1 MSRVWVVSSSSAL
14 LVNEYHDGGFDLCLT
29 YGGIACGRKQMERY
43 HAEIFHILESLILQE
58 DAGFLL
64 AGEVDAGNDIKPCFR
79 GFFK

>member
-1 MSRVWVVSSSSAL
+1 MPRTWVVSSNSAL

-64 AGEVDAGNDIKPCFR
+64 AGEVDARSDIKPCFR